1 MLEDPLRNLRYLTSS
16 PGIGGKIKVYPE
28 DFIVKEVIPKSIFR
42 GGRCRIYLL
51 KKKNWETMAA
61 IKEIAKRIGI
71 HYSEI
76 GFAGTKDRHAV
87 TYQYI
92 SICREVDLE
101 NVAIKDV
108 TLRFVGYGRPLKLG
122 LLLGNFFKIRVRD
135 TTPELL
141 PNILKEAKEKGG
153 FPNYFGIQRF
163 GEKRS
168 VNHIVGKLLL
178 LGKYEEAAEVFLG
191 YPGNGMEGD
200 EARKKFLETKN
211 VDLALEEFP
220 KFLRYERAMLYKYRE
235 TGSWKRSFLAL
246 PRPILRIFI
255 HAFQSYLFNLYI
267 SRRIEEG
274 FPLNEA
280 LPGDIVVQ
288 VKKGIPLRDRTY
300 RVTESNLDFVNE
312 KIMQGEAMVSGPI
325 FGYSYRRS
333 HGIPGRLE
341 DEILEEAGVS
351 LENFKRLPKPMRE
364 PGGRRELLIKPR
376 GFRYKTEGR
385 DVLFKFSSRR
395 GFTLQAF

>member
-1 MLEDPLRNLRYLTSS
+1 
-16 PGIGGKIKVYPE
+16 
-28 DFIVKEVIPKSIFR
+28 
-42 GGRCRIYLL
+42 
-51 KKKNWETMAA
+51 
-61 IKEIAKRIGI
+61 
-71 HYSEI
+71 
-76 GFAGTKDRHAV
+76 
-87 TYQYI
+87 
-92 SICREVDLE
+92 
-101 NVAIKDV
+101 
-108 TLRFVGYGRPLKLG
+108 
-122 LLLGNFFKIRVRD
+122 
-135 TTPELL
+135 
-141 PNILKEAKEKGG
+141 
-153 FPNYFGIQRF
+153 
-163 GEKRS
+163 
-168 VNHIVGKLLL
+168 
-178 LGKYEEAAEVFLG
+178 
-191 YPGNGMEGD
+191 
-200 EARKKFLETKN
+200 
-211 VDLALEEFP
+211 
-220 KFLRYERAMLYKYRE
+220 MLYKYRE

-385 DVLFKFSSRR
+385 DVLFKFFLPKGVYATSVLREIIKP
-395 GFTLQAF
+395 T